1 MRPPVLHNNAGVA
14 GTRSEVARG
23 GAARGAEA
31 TLMLAMHSAPA
42 AERGAMATERLS
54 MRQIREDIQH
64 ERQPEAVTPSVVPVN
79 VT

>member
-1 MRPPVLHNNAGVA
+1 
-14 GTRSEVARG
+14 
-23 GAARGAEA
+23 
-31 TLMLAMHSAPA
+31 MLAMHSAPA
-42 AERGAMATERLS
+42 VERGAMATERLS